1 MIARVWTARTTP
13 ANSAAYRE
21 HLEQRVLPALR
32 AIEGYAGATMQSRTD
47 GEGVEVVVTTRWSS
61 LEAVRRFAGDDF
73 ERAVVAEEAAA
84 LLTAWDRRVRHY
96 EIVLND
102 EPGRI

>member
-1 MIARVWTARTTP
+1 VIARVWTARTTA
-13 ANSAAYRE
+13 ANSTAYRQ
-21 HLEQRVLPALR
+21 HLEQHVLPALR
-32 AIEGYAGATMQSRTD
+32 AIAGYAGMTLQSRTD

-73 ERAVVAEEAAA
+73 ERAVVAEEATT

-102 EPGRI
+102 ERG